1 MKISALRGVP
11 SGILLVL
18 LGAWVAIIPFVGP
31 LFDYS
36 IGSTEAWTWQT
47 GWLWLNVLPGA
58 AAILAGLV
66 MLGTFRRMSIGSAGV
81 LAAVAGGWIV
91 VAPQVSRVWNDG
103 FPASGAAYGSADR
116 QVLEVLGY
124 FLLSGLLIALIGAFS
139 AGRSSV
145 ESVRDVEVDDGARS
159 PLAVPRRSAPRRRP
173 AGHAVPNARVRTM
186 TGHRASVTN
195 PGPTGER

>member
-36 IGSTEAWTWQT
+36 IGSTEAWNWQT

-66 MLGTFRRMSIGSAGV
+66 MLGTFRRMSVGSAGV

-103 FPASGAAYGSADR
+103 FPASGVAYGSADL
-116 QVLEVLGY
+116 QVLEMLGY
-124 FLLSGLLIALIGAFS
+124 FLLSGLLIALLGAFS

-145 ESVRDVEVDDGARS
+145 VSVHDAEVDERHRS
-159 PLAVPRRSAPRRRP
+159 PLAVRRPAAPRRRP

-186 TGHRASVTN
+186 PERRSTLPATGRI
-195 PGPTGER
+195 GER